1 MPILPTIPD
10 LYRCIEDMWPI
21 LIPVRPRGHTHS
33 DELELVRRR
42 QRLQHL
48 LLFESK
54 RDGVLDGFSLVQ
66 VLSSKALHM

>member
-1 MPILPTIPD
+1 MPILPTEPD

-21 LIPVRPRGHTHS
+21 LIPVRPKGHTHS
-33 DELELVRRR
+33 DELELARRR
-42 QRLQHL
+42 QRLL

-66 VLSSKALHM
+66 VLNSKALHM